1 MNALEDNI
9 QNWVKL
15 DNKIKKLSSE
25 LKLYRNEKSNLSN
38 NIVNFIEDNDME
50 HTKIQISD
58 GLLKF
63 NKVKHTAPL
72 TFKFLN
78 ECLNKCINNEE
89 HVTQIMN
96 FIKEQRTSTYNLDI
110 KRIANKKKN

>member
-1 MNALEDNI
+1 MNIMLENG
-9 QNWVKL
+9 
-15 DNKIKKLSSE
+15 
-25 LKLYRNEKSNLSN
+25 NLN

-78 ECLNKCINNEE
+78 DQEE
-89 HVTQIMN
+89 PG
-96 FIKEQRTSTYNLDI
+96 
-110 KRIANKKKN
+110 